1 MAKSTPEQ
9 KAARKKAVAEYK
21 AAVRAM
27 KAALT
32 PEPAEEEMTSAH
44 REVIERYEIAAADPD
59 LPFWC
64 LYVPVR

>member
-9 KAARKKAVAEYK
+9 KAAKEKAVAEYK
-21 AAVRAM
+21 AARRALRE
-27 KAALT
+27 ALT

-44 REVIERYEIAAADPD
+44 REVIERYEIAAADPN
-59 LPFWC
+59 LPFWY